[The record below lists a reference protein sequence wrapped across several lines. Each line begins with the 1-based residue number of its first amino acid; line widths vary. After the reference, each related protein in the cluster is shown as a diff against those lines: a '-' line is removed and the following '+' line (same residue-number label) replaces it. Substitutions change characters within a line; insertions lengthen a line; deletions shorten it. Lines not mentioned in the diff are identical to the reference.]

1 MFEIISE
8 FEDRIAQFYG
18 SSYAVSTDSCTHAVE
33 LSLRHLKSNDVSCPT
48 HTYIGIPMTF
58 EKLGLRWSWNDQSWQ
73 DYYYIGGTNIVD
85 AAVYWKRDGYI
96 NGTLMCLSFQFQK
109 HLSLVRGGAILT
121 NDHDEYVALKKLSFD
136 GRYGDSPWAD
146 QDITSLGYHYYMPI
160 ETAKLG
166 LEKIDT
172 AISTIPRKWSHQD
185 YPYLPD
191 FSVFQK

>member
-33 LSLRHLKSNDVSCPT
+33 LSLRRQKSNDVSCPT
-48 HTYIGIPMTF
+48 QTYVGIPMTF
-58 EKLGLRWSWNDQSWQ
+58 EKLGLRWSWSDQSWQ
-73 DYYYIGGTNIVD
+73 DYYYIGGTNIID

-96 NGTLMCLSFQFQK
+96 DGTLMCLSFQFQK

-136 GRYGDSPWAD
+136 GRYGNSPWGD
-146 QDITSLGYHYYMPI
+146 QDIDTLGYHYYMPI
-160 ETAKLG
+160 ETAILG
-166 LEKIDT
+166 LERLPQ
-172 AISTIPRKWSHQD
+172 AIATIPRQWVSQD
-185 YPYLPD
+185 YPYLPNMK
-191 FSVFQK
+191 VFKK

>member
-1 MFEIISE
+1 M
-8 FEDRIAQFYG
+8 G
-18 SSYAVSTDSCTHAVE
+18 
-33 LSLRHLKSNDVSCPT
+33 
-48 HTYIGIPMTF
+48 
-58 EKLGLRWSWNDQSWQ
+58 
-73 DYYYIGGTNIVD
+73 
-85 AAVYWKRDGYI
+85 
-96 NGTLMCLSFQFQK
+96 LSFQFQK

>member
-18 SSYAVSTDSCTHAVE
+18 SSYAVSTDSCTHAIE
-33 LSLRHLKSNDVSCPT
+33 LCLRRQKSNDVSCPT
-48 HTYIGIPMTF
+48 QTYVGIPMTF

-96 NGTLMCLSFQFQK
+96 DSTLMCLSFQFQK

-136 GRYGDSPWAD
+136 GRYGDSPWVD

-172 AISTIPRKWSHQD
+172 AISTIPRKWSHLD

>member
-8 FEDRIAQFYG
+8 FENRIAQFYG
-18 SSYAVSTDSCTHAVE
+18 SSYAVSTDSCTHAIE
-33 LSLRHLKSNDVSCPT
+33 LCLRHQKSNDVSCPT
-48 HTYIGIPMTF
+48 QTYVSIPMTF

-73 DYYYIGGTNIVD
+73 DYYYVGGTNVID
-85 AAVYWKRDGYI
+85 AAVYWQRDGYI

-136 GRYGDSPWAD
+136 GRYGNSPWRD

-166 LEKIDT
+166 LEKIDA
-172 AISTIPRKWSHQD
+172 AISSIPRKWSHLD